1 MLISFFLFCV
11 LRVMSDLGVVSYNVK
26 GIINPIKRE
35 KILTQLK
42 KLNCSIGL
50 LQETHLNEVEH
61 KKLRGDWV
69 AQIFYASCSNSRRRG
84 VASLISRSISFAFQ
98 REVKDKEGRY
108 ILIIGTVGGVEL
120 TIVNIYAPNEDDPTF
135 FKEVA
140 SVTAREARGTIII
153 GGDFNCVLNVKI
165 DKLPSDYG
173 PPPAGNPK
181 QQKTC
186 WKN

>member
-1 MLISFFLFCV
+1 
-11 LRVMSDLGVVSYNVK
+11 MSDLGVFSYNVK
-26 GIINPIKRE
+26 GIINPIKRK

-50 LQETHLNEVEH
+50 LQETHLNDVEH
-61 KKLRGDWV
+61 RKLRRDWV
-69 AQIFYASCSNSRRRG
+69 AQIFYAFCSNSRKRG
-84 VASLISRSISFAFQ
+84 VSILISQSISFAFQ

-108 ILIIGTVGGVEL
+108 ILIKGTVGGVEL

-140 SVTAREARGTIII
+140 SVVAREARGTIIL
-153 GGDFNCVLNVKI
+153 GGDFNCVLNVKWI
-165 DKLPSDYG
+165 NYLLIMDPL
-173 PPPAGNPK
+173 AGNPK
-181 QQKTC
+181 QQNTC